1 MASVKAS
8 LACVLL
14 FAAVA
19 YAAFPQHQEAAA
31 QHEKAEFAVADVARA
46 DGAEVADTEAEAKA
60 YCYGSCCKYFKCFY
74 GLGTW
79 DSYCYPNEKV
89 VYYCYSLVYGYL
101 RCCVPYTSG

>member
-31 QHEKAEFAVADVARA
+31 QHEKAEFAVADVART
-46 DGAEVADTEAEAKA
+46 DGAEVADTEAEAKWIN
-60 YCYGSCCKYFKCFY
+60 CYPGWSCYS
-74 GLGTW
+74 GWGTW
-79 DSYCYPNEKV
+79 D
-89 VYYCYSLVYGYL
+89 YYCYYWEFTAYTCYSYYYGTL
-101 RCCVPYTSG
+101 RCCVPYYLG